1 MFSKIMLSLAVLMS
15 MALTAAGQ
23 NTLKFKIVAHPKDE
37 PLAGVSVATTSQ
49 GSITNADGV
58 AELGNLPNGKTVV
71 QFSFVGYSTVK
82 KTFNL
87 PQQSGLVVEIELE
100 PDEEELEEVIVTTT
114 RGSRNIA
121 DEPTRL
127 EVIGAEELEEKSDMN
142 SSNISTMLKETP
154 GIQVQQTS
162 ATSANMTFRIQ
173 GLDGRYTQ
181 LLLNGLP
188 LYAGFSG
195 GLSVMQIPPL
205 DLKQVEIIKGSA
217 STLYGGGAIAG
228 LVNLVQK
235 EPTETRDLQLMLNG
249 TSAGGL
255 DLNAFYG
262 QKFKK
267 IGLTLFASRNTQR
280 AYDPNSDGF
289 SDIPQSERLNV
300 NPRLFF
306 YFSDKTKLNIGLNA
320 SVETRKGGDLQG
332 IKGEMGDFYT
342 ETNQSNRLATQLRF
356 DHRIGEN
363 TSFFVKNS
371 LSWFNRDLGISV
383 NNYQFGGRQSAS
395 FSEMGL
401 SVFGDKIE
409 WVGGLN
415 LWTDSF
421 QENPQPRVPLR
432 DYNVV
437 TAGVFVQNTWKPTE
451 KFTLET
457 GLRYDTYL
465 FDWQDAKRHH
475 FLLPRVSAL
484 FKINEKFTSRLGG
497 GLGYKAPTIFT
508 EQVEAQNFKGVFPF
522 MADFAQPEQSAGLN
536 WDVNYNSKI
545 GEVGITFNHLFFYTQ
560 IQNPL
565 VLQTWPCAVPPC
577 PQQYSNVSGQVQT
590 RGFETNLK
598 LSYYDF
604 KLYSFYT
611 FTDTKRAY
619 SSLNN
624 AIPLTAK
631 NRVGLVL
638 MWEKHGSHRI
648 GYEAYYFGPQE
659 LDNRRPQTRSYW
671 VMGFMAEKTFKK
683 ISLYINF
690 ENFADTRLSRWQP
703 MFNGPRQNPN
713 FVNEIWAP
721 TDGRVINGGI
731 KMRF

>member
-1 MFSKIMLSLAVLMS
+1 MFSKTILSL
-15 MALTAAGQ
+15 MALLLAVQTVAGQ
-23 NTLKFKIVAHPKDE
+23 NVLKFKIVAHPKDE
-37 PLAGVSVATTSQ
+37 PLAGVSVVAVTNGTTSNAQ
-49 GSITNADGV
+49 GL
-58 AELGNLPNGKTVV
+58 AELGNLPNGKTSV
-71 QFSFVGYSTVK
+71 QFSLVGYNTVK

-87 PQQSGLVVEIELE
+87 PQKNNEPVEIEME
-100 PDEEELEEVIVTTT
+100 PSEEELEEVIVTTT

-127 EVIGAEELEEKSDMN
+127 EVIGTEELEEKSDMN

-181 LLLNGLP
+181 LLMNGLP

-228 LVNLVQK
+228 LVNLIQK

-267 IGLTLFASRNTQR
+267 VGLTLFASRNTQR

-306 YFSDKTKLNIGLNA
+306 YFSEKTKLNVGLNA
-320 SVETRKGGDLQG
+320 SIETRKGGDLQG

-356 DHRIGEN
+356 DHQIGKN

-371 LSWFNRDLGISV
+371 LSWFKRDLGISA
-383 NNYQFGGRQSAS
+383 NNYQFGGQQRAS
-395 FSEMGL
+395 FSEMGI
-401 SVFGDKIE
+401 SNFGNKME

-415 LWTDSF
+415 LWTDDF
-421 QENPQPRVPLR
+421 KENKQPKVQVR
-432 DYNVV
+432 DYSS
-437 TAGVFVQNTWKPTE
+437 TTFGAFLQNTWKPTE
-451 KFTLET
+451 QWTLET

-465 FDWQDAKRHH
+465 FDMYNATWQH
-475 FLLPRVSAL
+475 FLLPRVSVL
-484 FKINEKFTSRLGG
+484 YKINAQFTSRLGG

-508 EQVEAQNFKGVFPF
+508 EQTEARNFKQVLPLYSS
-522 MADFAQPEQSAGLN
+522 AEPERSAGLN
-536 WDVNYNSKI
+536 WDVNYSGKI

-565 VLQTWPCAVPPC
+565 LLNPLPCQIVDGCFLQHINA
-577 PQQYSNVSGQVQT
+577 NGQVKT
-590 RGFETNLK
+590 NGFETNLK
-598 LSYYDF
+598 LSYHDF
-604 KLYSFYT
+604 KVYSFYT
-611 FTDTKRAY
+611 FTNTKQAY
-619 SSLNN
+619 NNLNR

-659 LDNRRPQTRSYW
+659 LANATRPTRAYW

-690 ENFADTRLSRWQP
+690 ENFTDTRLSRWQP
-703 MFNGPRQNPN
+703 MFNGQRQNPS
-713 FVNEIWAP
+713 FVSEIWAP
-721 TDGRVINGGI
+721 TDGRIVNGGLKI
-731 KMRF
+731 RL

>member
-1 MFSKIMLSLAVLMS
+1 MFSKTILSLT
-15 MALTAAGQ
+15 ALLLVASTVIGQ
-23 NTLKFKIVAHPKDE
+23 NILKFKIVAHPKDE
-37 PLAGVSVATTSQ
+37 PLAGVSVAIATS
-49 GSITNADGV
+49 GSMTNADGL
-58 AELGNLPNGKTVV
+58 AELGNLPDGKTVV
-71 QFSFVGYSTVK
+71 QFSFVGYSTIK

-87 PQQSGLVVEIELE
+87 PQKSGTVIEIEME

-127 EVIGAEELEEKSDMN
+127 EVIGTEELEEKSDMN

-181 LLLNGLP
+181 LLMNGLP

-289 SDIPQSERLNV
+289 SDIPQSERFNV

-332 IKGEMGDFYT
+332 IEGKAGNFYT
-342 ETNQSNRLATQLRF
+342 ETNQSNRFATQLRF
-356 DHRIGEN
+356 DHQIGTN
-363 TSFFVKNS
+363 SSFFIKNS
-371 LSWFNRDLGISV
+371 LSWFNRDLVISA
-383 NNYQFGGRQSAS
+383 NNYQFGGRQRAS
-395 FSEMGL
+395 FSEIGL
-401 SVFGDKIE
+401 STFGKKIE

-421 QENPQPRVPLR
+421 KENLRPNAPLR
-432 DYNVV
+432 DIAAN
-437 TAGVFVQNTWKPTE
+437 TLGVFLQNTWKPTE
-451 KFTLET
+451 ALTLET

-465 FDWQDAKRHH
+465 FDLNNAQRQH
-475 FLLPRVSAL
+475 FLLPRVSVL
-484 FKINEKFTSRLGG
+484 LKINAQFTSRLGG

-508 EQVEAQNFKGVFPF
+508 EQVEAQNFKQVLPF
-522 MADFAQPEQSAGLN
+522 DYLAKPERSAGLN
-536 WDVNYNSKI
+536 WDVNYNGKM

-565 VLQTWPCAVPPC
+565 ILTALPCLVPPC
-577 PQQYSNVSGQVQT
+577 PEYFFNVVGQIGT
-590 RGFETNLK
+590 KGFETNLK
-598 LSYYDF
+598 LSYHDF
-604 KLYSFYT
+604 KLYGFYT

-619 SSLNN
+619 NSLNS

-659 LDNRRPQTRSYW
+659 LANGTQTRPYW

-690 ENFADTRLSRWQP
+690 ENFTDTRLSRWQS
-703 MFNGPRQNPN
+703 MYGGTRQNPN
-713 FVNEIWAP
+713 FVSEIWAP
-721 TDGRVINGGI
+721 TDGRIINSGL